1 MLDIVIPKIEELKK
15 RHEPFA
21 MVTVVRRIAP
31 SSGKPGNKAVINRF
45 GEMFGW
51 VGGGCVKGI
60 LLKESEEAMKSGA
73 PRLVRIGK
81 ELENQFLGEV
91 KEYKM
96 TCQSEGMVEVF
107 VEPVVPQPH
116 LVVLGSS
123 MIAKS
128 LVKLAKALG
137 WRVTGVAQ
145 DANLQTFE
153 KVDELITQLKLEN
166 VKTTPASCIVVA
178 TQGEQDEKALM
189 EALRKEVR
197 YIGFVASRKK
207 VASLVSY
214 LVDAGLDAD
223 RVAALHS
230 PAGIDIQAKQPEEV
244 AVSILAEIIQLRN
257 SGSLPQ
263 VFEGF
268 TEQTDVPKDAP
279 KWYINP
285 VCGVPVDMNHP
296 KHVVEYNNEK
306 VYFCCDGCKVKFDK
320 DPAKYIKMREL
331 GLQPE
336 GM

>member
-1 MLDIVIPKIEELKK
+1 MLDIYVSKIEELKK
-15 RHEPFA
+15 KNEPFA
-21 MVTVVRRIAP
+21 MATVVRRVAP
-31 SSGKPGNKAVINRF
+31 SSGKPGDKAVINRV

-60 LLKESEEAMKSGA
+60 LLKEAEDAMKSGK

-107 VEPVVPQPH
+107 VEPEVPQPH
-116 LVVLGSS
+116 LVVMGKS

-128 LVKLAKALG
+128 LVRLAKAAG
-137 WRVTGVAQ
+137 YRVTGVAQ
-145 DANLQTFE
+145 DANLQTFD
-153 KVDELITQLKLEN
+153 KVDELITQLKLDN
-166 VKTTPASCIVVA
+166 VNTTPASCIVVA
-178 TQGEQDEKALM
+178 TQGEMDEKALI
-189 EALRKEVR
+189 EALRKDVG

-207 VASLVSY
+207 IQSLASY
-214 LVDAGLDAD
+214 LVDSGYDAKK
-223 RVAALHS
+223 VATLHS

-244 AVSILAEIIQLRN
+244 AISILAEMIQLRN
-257 SGSLPQ
+257 TGNLPQ
-263 VFEGF
+263 AFEGYVA
-268 TEQTDVPKDAP
+268 QTDVPMDAP

-306 VYFCCDGCKVKFDK
+306 IYFCCDGCKVKFDK
-320 DPAKYIKMREL
+320 DPGKYIKMREL